1 MFTMEGEIKLSKKM
15 FLLILGA
22 LFSIILF
29 LWFKPNNSES
39 WKDKIKDLE
48 KRNEQLLDSNKVYMD
63 KYNEIEKSNKILEEQ
78 ISKDKKD
85 YDSLNNEYNKL
96 KNKKTKDEIS
106 NRVNNLSDDEL
117 LKLFSKYK

>member
-1 MFTMEGEIKLSKKM
+1 MFIMDGEIKLSKKM

>member
-1 MFTMEGEIKLSKKM
+1 MDGEIKLSKKM